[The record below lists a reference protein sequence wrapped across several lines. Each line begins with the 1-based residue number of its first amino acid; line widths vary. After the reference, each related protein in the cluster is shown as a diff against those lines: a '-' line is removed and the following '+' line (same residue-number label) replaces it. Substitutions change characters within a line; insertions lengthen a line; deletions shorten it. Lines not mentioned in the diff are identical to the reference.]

1 MFSVMCIWDITIVT
15 GETVDTYRSYD
26 LFEQIPDLNS
36 RLSDCR
42 NRLIHE
48 ADNIEQITGRLW
60 GQLRIGNPQYGSSP

>member
-1 MFSVMCIWDITIVT
+1 MDITIVT

-48 ADNIEQITGRLW
+48 ADNV
-60 GQLRIGNPQYGSSP
+60 SKSPGV